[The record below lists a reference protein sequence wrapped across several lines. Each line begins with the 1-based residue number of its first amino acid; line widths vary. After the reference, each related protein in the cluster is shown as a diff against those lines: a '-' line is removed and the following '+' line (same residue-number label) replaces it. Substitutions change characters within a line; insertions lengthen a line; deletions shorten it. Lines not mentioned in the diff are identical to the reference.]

1 MNKRCGLPLELP
13 LHAKKLCPGLSHAAG
28 PGIVSGMGNGKK
40 RGLSCRSTGATGAG
54 ISRRCREIPADGK
67 RQKSGHDPDGHV
79 RFFDGSIASA
89 EGPPRTAGLPRLQR
103 RDAAGGTGKG
113 SFRAVCKDMCRFQR
127 KTSLHGPVSGKGGQ
141 GGPSARREPP
151 DTGPQAAPVT
161 TKRRGRRCTGDP
173 GHRQRGNAPPVP
185 QSFFRSRFPGCRRPG
200 PRPHRR
206 RDRPWRNG
214 GYGAA

>member
-1 MNKRCGLPLELP
+1 MNKRCGLPLALP

-40 RGLSCRSTGATGAG
+40 RGLSCRSTGAMGAG

-103 RDAAGGTGKG
+103 RDAAGGTG
-113 SFRAVCKDMCRFQR
+113 RAF
-127 KTSLHGPVSGKGGQ
+127 S
-141 GGPSARREPP
+141 GPSARACAAFSGRHPCMGLFLEKEDREGHRPAGSHRIPALRPHPSRRRGGAVAARETPGTGSGATPP
-151 DTGPQAAPVT
+151 CPAIFFQISLSGMPQARATPAP
-161 TKRRGRRCTGDP
+161 
-173 GHRQRGNAPPVP
+173 
-185 QSFFRSRFPGCRRPG
+185 
-200 PRPHRR
+200 
-206 RDRPWRNG
+206 
-214 GYGAA
+214 